1 MWAVVD
7 HAGAPMLDTL
17 SDSADEAISVVAKR
31 IDTDYDGMLRVGFA
45 LARVDVAVTVLSEVR
60 YDR

>member
-1 MWAVVD
+1 MWAIAD
-7 HAGAPMLDTL
+7 HAGDPMLDTL
-17 SDSADEAISVVAKR
+17 SDSADEAISIVAKR

-45 LARVDVAVTVLSEVR
+45 LARVNVTVTVLSEVR

>member
-1 MWAVVD
+1 
-7 HAGAPMLDTL
+7 MLDTL
-17 SDSADEAISVVAKR
+17 SDSADEAISIVAKR

-45 LARVDVAVTVLSEVR
+45 LARVNVTVTVLSEVR